1 MTGPTPAAPSST
13 PTLVLVHGAWHG
25 SWCWSQVVEQ
35 LDAHGR
41 PSATVD
47 LPSSGHDPAALG
59 GLHDDVASVRAV
71 LDGITGPKVL
81 VGHSYG
87 GLPVS
92 AAAAGRDDVVGV
104 VYVCAFVLDEGDTLL
119 GAAGGEPPA
128 FWVLSD
134 DGASITASD
143 PVAVFYA
150 DCDPAVAERAVA
162 RLGHQS
168 WSSVTTPLPPTAHR
182 AVPTTYVVADLDGA
196 LPAVVQEAM
205 AEGRVD
211 HVVHVDS
218 AHSPFLSRPTELTRH
233 LLDAVAGVAGA

>member
-1 MTGPTPAAPSST
+1 VTAAPPST

-25 SWCWSQVVEQ
+25 PWCWAEVQAQ
-35 LDAHGR
+35 LAAHDQ

-47 LPSSGHDPAALG
+47 LPSSGPDPAALG
-59 GLHDDVASVRAV
+59 GLHDDITEVRRV
-71 LDGITGPKVL
+71 LDGIAGPKVL

-104 VYVCAFVLDEGDTLL
+104 VYVCAFVLDEGATLL
-119 GAAGGEPPA
+119 AAAGGEPPA
-128 FWVLSD
+128 FWD
-134 DGASITASD
+134 IAPDGASMRAAD
-143 PVAVFYA
+143 PVATFYG
-150 DCDPAVAERAVA
+150 DCDPDVAERAVA
-162 RLGHQS
+162 QLGLQS

-182 AVPTTYVVADLDGA
+182 AVPTTYVVGDQDPGI
-196 LPAVVQEAM
+196 PPFVQEAM

-233 LLDAVAGVAGA
+233 LLDAVAAVV